1 MAGGIWPA
9 AWRAPDTRG
18 PFPTSC
24 LTDFTPHIPAPGAPG
39 GASWSFPGNLL
50 KSSDPLISESSVLI
64 DIHCHILP
72 QVDDGAKSWDM
83 AQEMCRMAAADGI
96 EHIVAT
102 PHANERYAYD
112 REALSAALNQLR
124 LLVGPTPKL
133 SLGCDF
139 HLSYENLQ
147 DALVRPQ
154 RYMIEDSRCLLVE
167 LSNYS
172 IPSNIEESFTQLG
185 DKGITPVI
193 THPERNPILQNTP
206 QRVLKWVELGCVVQ
220 VTASALTGSW
230 GERAWRT
237 ADWLLEREA
246 VHVLATDAHDTKHRI
261 PVLSAARREAEIVCG
276 AQVAQALVE
285 DNPRAI
291 VSGKTLPYFP
301 DPVMK
306 R

>member
-1 MAGGIWPA
+1 
-9 AWRAPDTRG
+9 
-18 PFPTSC
+18 
-24 LTDFTPHIPAPGAPG
+24 
-39 GASWSFPGNLL
+39 
-50 KSSDPLISESSVLI
+50 LISESSVLI